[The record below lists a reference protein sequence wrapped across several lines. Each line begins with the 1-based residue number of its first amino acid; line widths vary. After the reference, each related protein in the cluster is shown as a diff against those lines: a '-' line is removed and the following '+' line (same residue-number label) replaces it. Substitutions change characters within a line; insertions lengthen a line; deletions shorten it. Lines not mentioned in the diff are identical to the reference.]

1 MAHYLPGNIRDRIHD
16 LMKQQK
22 ITQATL
28 ARIAGIDES
37 TLSRFLS
44 GKTQAL
50 APEQLIRIAREFGVS
65 TDFLLGI
72 VNVPDKTN
80 YNISELGLSAQA
92 ARNLY
97 TQRVDPRVV
106 NYLLE
111 SYQFAEVTRLIAQ
124 YLSGELAA
132 GIAAHNELF
141 QDVSRLLRGSGLPD
155 GANDVLARKIPKSQ
169 ELDAIQKYFLAAVK
183 GMEKDVQLEIAAK
196 KLTNDEFDRIV
207 SEVPKGQEAPT
218 RQIAPEDLAE
228 SIVSSIRGQELVSE
242 EHLEQLR
249 ASLVAV
255 MEDMKQNDEREIAA
269 RQ

>member
-16 LMKQQK
+16 LMKQK
-22 ITQATL
+22 KMTQAAL

-37 TLSRFLS
+37 TFSRFLS
-44 GKTQAL
+44 GKTQSL
-50 APEQLIRIAREFGVS
+50 APEQMIRIAREFGVS

-106 NYLLE
+106 SYLLE
-111 SYQFAEVTRLIAQ
+111 SCQFAEATRLIAQ

-141 QDVSRLLRGSGLPD
+141 HDVSQLLRGSGMPD
-155 GANDVLARKIPKSQ
+155 SANDVLARKMPRGQ

-183 GMEKDVQLEIAAK
+183 GMEKDVQLEVAAK
-196 KLTNDEFDRIV
+196 KLTGDEFDRIL
-207 SEVPKGQEAPT
+207 SEASKGEEAPKKH
-218 RQIAPEDLAE
+218 IAPDDLAD
-228 SIVSSIRGQELVSE
+228 SIVSSIRGQQLVSE

-255 MEDMKQNDEREIAA
+255 MEDIKQNDEREIVAH
-269 RQ
+269 Q